1 MTTQEITRKLRW
13 TTGLSQRKFAKKYG
27 IPCRT
32 IENWEE
38 GKNEPPEYVLNLL
51 TRVVL
56 ADNMVKLMEEDENQT
71 LRAHDSYL
79 QAIVGALKKGDGVYA
94 ELRRL

>member
-1 MTTQEITRKLRW
+1 MTMQEKIRKLRR
-13 TTGLSQRKFAKKYG
+13 TTGLSQRKFAKKYN

-38 GKNEPPEYVLNLL
+38 GKNEPPDYVLELL
-51 TRVVL
+51 TKVVL
-56 ADNMVKLMEEDENQT
+56 ADYMVKLMEEDENQT

-79 QAIVGALKKGDGVYA
+79 QAIVGALKKGGEVYA
-94 ELRRL
+94 